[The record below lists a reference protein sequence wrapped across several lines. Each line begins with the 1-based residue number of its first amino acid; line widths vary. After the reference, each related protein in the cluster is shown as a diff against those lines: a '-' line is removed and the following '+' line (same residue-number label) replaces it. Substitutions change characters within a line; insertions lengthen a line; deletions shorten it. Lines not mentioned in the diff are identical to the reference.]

1 MYFSPVKKKLGAD
14 VGKNLKNKEKE
25 PSETPYL

>member
-1 MYFSPVKKKLGAD
+1 MYFPQLKKLGAD